1 VGLGDSTTIK
11 YQPWSSSQVRERRKP
26 SGRAIGAGVCTREM
40 PAAVVR
46 SDPIASCRR
55 AVRFGPNTLRA
66 FEKGICVQVVA
77 VIAGVVG
84 FGLVVGYAGLA
95 WLKRGRDP
103 SFADDES
110 ILAAAPPP
118 GMTAATATIVDGG
131 PTRLAF
137 MAALLDLASRDEIAF
152 RQEPGGVGIAIRGA
166 ETDEARVVLNRRQP
180 IGGGETWL
188 LMQLKEAAIAAA
200 GGAPGGV
207 SLSDRVG
214 ESLTGLIRAGTF
226 ALGDSDSAQARA
238 AGRGGLASAPAP
250 DLTPAAD
257 DLLARMDNAA
267 PSDVRAEASAAGAKL
282 AQTMSDQA
290 GIARDPDGYMRQL
303 EAVSGKPLTQEERAS
318 IRDWAARYASRAAAS
333 PAPQYIPAERTR
345 ALRAPLLFGPLVEA
359 YASRNG
365 WVVGLPVWQR
375 LKWRIIAVL
384 EMVAVPWVLLV
395 AGSLAMSFN
404 VSSEVALGF
413 TAGWLAG
420 AIVTFLMA
428 PAMTART
435 PAGARTRAQLA
446 AYRRTLEMTFG
457 QARSMD
463 EVVASKR
470 LAWIE
475 TPDQALVWGVA
486 LGLRHD
492 IEGLLART
500 ADLLEQGQGSRV
512 TFVPAWYSSAPAGGT
527 TAAGETGPRTAPAS
541 VAEAG
546 AMFTA
551 LEAIGSGAGLG
562 TGGLSRRG
570 PGV

>member
-1 VGLGDSTTIK
+1 
-11 YQPWSSSQVRERRKP
+11 
-26 SGRAIGAGVCTREM
+26 M
-40 PAAVVR
+40 
-46 SDPIASCRR
+46 
-55 AVRFGPNTLRA
+55 
-66 FEKGICVQVVA
+66 QVVA
-77 VIAGVVG
+77 AIAGVIG

-137 MAALLDLASRDEIAF
+137 MAALLDLASRDEIEF

-200 GGAPGGV
+200 GGVPGGV

-238 AGRGGLASAPAP
+238 ARRGGLASAPVP
-250 DLTPAAD
+250 DLTSAAD
-257 DLLARMDNAA
+257 DLLARMDGAA
-267 PSDVRAEASAAGAKL
+267 PADVRAEASAAVAKL
-282 AQTMSDQA
+282 AQIMSDQA
-290 GIARDPDGYMRQL
+290 GMARDPDGYMRQL
-303 EAVSGKPLTQEERAS
+303 EAVSGKPLTQEARAS
-318 IRDWAARYASRAAAS
+318 IRDWAARYESRAAAS
-333 PAPQYIPAERTR
+333 PAPQYIPAGRTM

-359 YASRNG
+359 YAARNG

-375 LKWRIIAVL
+375 LKWRIIGIL
-384 EMVAVPWVLLV
+384 EVVAVPWVLLV
-395 AGSLAMSFN
+395 AGSLAMSLQL
-404 VSSEVALGF
+404 SSEVALGF
-413 TAGWLAG
+413 TAGWVAG

-435 PAGARTRAQLA
+435 PAGARMRAQLA
-446 AYRRTLEMTFG
+446 AYRRALKMTFG

-470 LAWIE
+470 LAWLE

-486 LGLRHD
+486 LGLRQD

-500 ADLLEQGQGSRV
+500 ADLLEQGQGSRA
-512 TFVPAWYSSAPAGGT
+512 TFVPAWYSSAPAGGI

-546 AMFTA
+546 AMFA
-551 LEAIGSGAGLG
+551 AIEAIGCGAGLG
-562 TGGLSRRG
+562 TGRLSPRG